1 MMRWY
6 YWPDKARSEEAT
18 CFDKIQLNELI
29 CLGNRVW
36 VSSSMR
42 LSCYEDV
49 LVLFSVGCF
58 NKKWPASQRTI
69 YIRKLWS
76 ASGKEHISRLCTTTF
91 SGGYHCSSKRQLSSA
106 KSLQKLF
113 PRFGGEIKTGGWAG
127 RGLPSW
133 NKVQTNMHSHFQDWE
148 KNGSVKY
155 FLLTGTMLQQIS
167 IFTSNLQKWK
177 WKFNDSL
184 WWEQCSK

>member
-6 YWPDKARSEEAT
+6 YWPDKARSQEAT

-29 CLGNRVW
+29 RLGNRMW
-36 VSSSMR
+36 ISSLMR
-42 LSCYEDV
+42 LSCFEDV

-76 ASGKEHISRLCTTTF
+76 ASGKEHISRFCTRTF
-91 SGGYHCSSKRQLSSA
+91 SGGYHCSTKRQLSSA
-106 KSLQKLF
+106 KSLQKNCSQDLAARLKLAAERVEAF
-113 PRFGGEIKTGGWAG
+113 LLGTKFKLICILTSKLGKKRKWKIFSSDRNNATT
-127 RGLPSW
+127 
-133 NKVQTNMHSHFQDWE
+133 NKHFHFQPSKSE
-148 KNGSVKY
+148 SE
-155 FLLTGTMLQQIS
+155 
-167 IFTSNLQKWK
+167 
-177 WKFNDSL
+177 NDSP